1 MRQNTFTIQA
11 KSPDYNDEVILTES
25 QIKLMLLEA
34 RGFNQHEAASQCMMS
49 HGTAHNAL
57 IDVNSQTGCRNAQG
71 RVGWAMLHRIL
82 IIENKQI
89 VISPEYTAAMPKFR
103 SWWERLN
110 TFSLAIPLLFS
121 NTGFH
126 LYH

>member
-11 KSPDYNDEVILTES
+11 RNSDYNDEVILTES
-25 QIKLMLLEA
+25 QIKLILLEA
-34 RGFNQHEAASQCMMS
+34 RGFNQHDAARQCMIS

-71 RVGWAMLHRIL
+71 RVGWAILHRIL

-89 VISPEYTAAMPKFR
+89 VIAPEYTAAIPKFKH
-103 SWWERLN
+103 WWESLN
-110 TFSLAIPLLFS
+110 TFLITLFLLGS
-121 NTGFH
+121 MPDLLH
-126 LYH
+126 R

>member
-1 MRQNTFTIQA
+1 MPQNTFTIQT

-34 RGFNQHEAASQCMMS
+34 RGFNQHEAASQCMIS

-57 IDVNSQTGCRNAQG
+57 IDVNSQTGCKNAQG

-82 IIENKQI
+82 IIENRQI
-89 VISPEYTAAMPKFR
+89 VIAPEYSAAMPKFR

-110 TFSLAIPLLFS
+110 TFCFALSMVAANQLT
-121 NTGFH
+121 N
-126 LYH
+126 